1 MVSNIIIA
9 VLIVLF
15 ALIGMKRGIAITIL
29 NIAGIIVTAVSAY
42 YLADMLSEFIYNTF
56 VKQTVTDN
64 IQQLIT
70 QSGVQYAAE
79 NCLDTLPSW
88 VYGIVSFITGL
99 FGAGTGGFQNNISAS
114 QFTSSNTVHLIE
126 SAVKSAV
133 TSVFNIILFILL
145 VVLIYILVKII
156 IKKVAVLFK
165 IPVISQINKLLGGI
179 LGLIEGIVFVF
190 IVVNIFYVFMN
201 SSYPAILNNSL
212 VSGNIFK
219 IFCLFC

>member
-64 IQQLIT
+64 IQQLII
-70 QSGVQYAAE
+70 QSGVEYAAE
-79 NCLDTLPSW
+79 NCLDTLPYW

-99 FGAGTGGFQNNISAS
+99 FGAGKGGFQNNISAS